1 VVLAQLAHMELARG
15 RSPITTLPTV
25 LRTELILSRFTSLTF
40 SRPHTGGPTITLEEQ
55 QGIVDEAHRQ
65 WVKVACAAHA
75 SIAVRQS
82 IESAATY
89 LNSASTSMRN
99 QFGGSLRRVFMT
111 FALAINKNPARQSV
125 REIQKASFQ
134 RALKAGAKIA
144 FAVNASGLAANRQGL
159 ITGKKPLNS
168 LPWSNTE

>member
-1 VVLAQLAHMELARG
+1 M
-15 RSPITTLPTV
+15 
-25 LRTELILSRFTSLTF
+25 
-40 SRPHTGGPTITLEEQ
+40 EEQ

-65 WVKVACAAHA
+65 GVKVACTAHA
-75 SIAVRQS
+75 GIAVRQS
-82 IESAATY
+82 IES
-89 LNSASTSMRN
+89 
-99 QFGGSLRRVFMT
+99 GCDSLELGIDIDAESIRRIVEKGIFMT
-111 FALAINKNPARQSV
+111 FALAISKNPARQSV

-168 LPWSNTE
+168 PLWSNTE